1 MADLQTSVAEE
12 WLRSILGYCNLST
25 SVSTNPPE
33 AVTSKLRQFGGQWLI
48 LDHALLST
56 EQIEV
61 LTTENH
67 KVLDAL
73 QYLVNATLN
82 LGIDPTQKTAY
93 TVELL
98 GCREQRY
105 LQLAQMAEDVAQ
117 QVRDS
122 GVAVE
127 MTPLP
132 AAERRLIHTLLS
144 EEADLETFSRGQ
156 EPDRRLVVEP
166 QSKVSSPEGNP
177 EGNPEE
183 SNLKIT
189 D

>member
-1 MADLQTSVAEE
+1 MADLQITVAEE
-12 WLRSILGYCNLST
+12 WLKSVLGYCDLST
-25 SVSTNPPE
+25 SVLTTPPE
-33 AVTSKLRQFGGQWLI
+33 AVVSRLHQFGGQWLI
-48 LDHALLST
+48 LDHTLFS
-56 EQIEV
+56 EQQIEV
-61 LTTENH
+61 LTAENH

-82 LGIDPTQKTAY
+82 LGRETAEKTAY
-93 TVELL
+93 TVELM

-117 QVRDS
+117 QVRES
-122 GVAVE
+122 GAAVE

-156 EPDRRLVVEP
+156 EPERRLVVEP
-166 QSKVSSPEGNP
+166 KG
-177 EGNPEE
+177 
-183 SNLKIT
+183 
-189 D
+189 

>member
-1 MADLQTSVAEE
+1 MADLQIKVAEE
-12 WLRSILGYCNLST
+12 WLSSVLGYCDLSVPVLT
-25 SVSTNPPE
+25 TPPE
-33 AVTSKLRQFGGQWLI
+33 AVTSKLHQFGGQWLI
-48 LDHALLST
+48 LDHTLLSA
-56 EQIEV
+56 EQLEV
-61 LTTENH
+61 LTAENH

-82 LGIDPTQKTAY
+82 LGIDTAEKTAY

-117 QVRDS
+117 QVRAS

-144 EEADLETFSRGQ
+144 EEADLETVSRGQ
-156 EPDRRLVVEP
+156 EPERRLVVEP
-166 QSKVSSPEGNP
+166 RSKVSE
-177 EGNPEE
+177 
-183 SNLKIT
+183 
-189 D
+189 